1 MYVPVHISAWLR
13 VSDPPR
19 ASSLDIDPLNIDLLE
34 ISPMMRTNLR
44 VMACSTV
51 LVGLVAF
58 TAPAWAQ
65 EADLLFS
72 PEAIVP
78 DAIVPDASV
87 EMRYGSVPALDPA
100 SASPVA
106 RPRKASDPWDGLISF
121 DANYFRLRH
130 AKGRAHVPLLGSLV
144 AGSILISLDDTDD
157 GLDPVGVAGYCTAA
171 AGITVAPSLGLWC
184 TGRSRKAWLGTGLRA
199 AGLGGIVL
207 GAWRAVEDTED
218 DGLSVILTL
227 PFAILAYTLPGIV
240 ATSLGVGWSLRET
253 PDALCGTRDGVR
265 VSVRPTTVVPDIGSP
280 AAGVALRL
288 GW

>member
-1 MYVPVHISAWLR
+1 MYVPVHIPAWLH
-13 VSDPPR
+13 VSDAPR
-19 ASSLDIDPLNIDLLE
+19 ASSLNIDPLE
-34 ISPMMRTNLR
+34 IGPMMRTNLR
-44 VMACSTV
+44 VVAFSTI

-65 EADLLFS
+65 GADLLFS

-78 DAIVPDASV
+78 DTVVPDTIV
-87 EMRYGSVPALDPA
+87 EMRYGSVPAPDPA
-100 SASPVA
+100 SVSPVA
-106 RPRKASDPWDGLISF
+106 RPLRSSDPWGGPIFF
-121 DANYFRLRH
+121 DVNYFRLRH

-157 GLDPVGVAGYCTAA
+157 GLDPVGIAGYCTAA

-184 TGRSRKAWLGTGLRA
+184 TGRSRKAWLGTGVRA

-207 GAWRAVEDTED
+207 GAWWAVEDTED

-227 PFAILAYTLPGIV
+227 PFAILAYTLPGII

-253 PDALCGTRDGVR
+253 PDAFCGTQEGVQ

-280 AAGVALRL
+280 AAGLALRL